1 LLGQQRHSE
10 QNNRLEKSA
19 RNHNDRKVRPQVVKA
34 VEPRA
39 AKVRVVEPRAAKPK
53 AAKVRAVKV
62 RAVKVRAVEPRAVEP
77 RVAHKVV
84 EPRDVELKVGSG
96 CRVCLSSKLWML
108 IKMVKS
114 LQKKSPMPWP
124 L

>member
-53 AAKVRAVKV
+53 AA
-62 RAVKVRAVEPRAVEP
+62 KVRAVEPRAVEP